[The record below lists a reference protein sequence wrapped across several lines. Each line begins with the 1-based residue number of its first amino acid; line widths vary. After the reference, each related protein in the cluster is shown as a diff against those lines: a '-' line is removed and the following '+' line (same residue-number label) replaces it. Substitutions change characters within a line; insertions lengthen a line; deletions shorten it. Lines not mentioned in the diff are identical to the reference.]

1 MPNSG
6 PLFVA
11 RPPPITTER
20 TGVYCLPGIG
30 GTVGGGA
37 WLKLEVGDEICG
49 TTSGSG
55 VTCSSIVSIGWLT
68 MPETGGREGAANNQ
82 ADSMGLVGLQIAPP
96 SILQQINP

>member
-1 MPNSG
+1 MK
-6 PLFVA
+6 A
-11 RPPPITTER
+11 RFCMATFCCLKYPHQKQR
-20 TGVYCLPGIG
+20 RGQVCCLPGIG

-55 VTCSSIVSIGWLT
+55 VTCSRIVSIGWLT

-82 ADSMGLVGLQIAPP
+82 ADSMGLDGLQIYNP
-96 SILQQINP
+96 SILQ